1 MVPITYV
8 MTPDE
13 RSAFAAL
20 GCLEAIRSGT
30 TTIVDPLRHV
40 ASYAPAMVNSGLRLF
55 LSESAA
61 DALTLEVRRGVYEY
75 SRAWGETFLDRT
87 QALIEAHHM
96 THQGRVQCQ
105 IAAHATDNCSPWMLE
120 QLLQLAERYQLR
132 RTIHLAQGQGEV
144 DQIRA
149 AHQLTPAAYLD
160 QNDWLGPDLVAA
172 HWSFC
177 TDQDIERLAD
187 TGTHM
192 AHCPANSSRRGSH
205 WGVKM
210 PQIFDAGVNVALGTD
225 NMTEDMF
232 QAMRIGI
239 IINRG
244 KRGGGEFP
252 MPQTLV
258 QCATRNGAL
267 ALNRSHDLGAI
278 EPGKKADL
286 TLLNL
291 QRAHLSPL
299 INLYSNLVHYG
310 HPSDVES
317 VLVDGEFIMQDGRVL
332 TMNEAD
338 VIRHSQE
345 AAVSAWRRF
354 QETYPD
360 IALPPGLIF
369 Q

>member
-1 MVPITYV
+1 MSDGAIAIQGDTIQAVGPSADLEAIYTDRPQYNCSGKAIIPGFINSNSHTVLTVLRGTVEDMDVGSVYGYMVPITYV

-20 GCLEAIRSGT
+20 GCLEAIRPGT

-61 DALTLEVRRGVYEY
+61 DALTLEVWRGVYEY

-120 QLLQLAERYQLR
+120 QLRQLAERYQLR

-144 DQIRA
+144 DQIRS
-149 AHQLTPAAYLD
+149 AHQLTPVEYLD

-177 TDQDIERLAD
+177 SEQNIERLAD

-192 AHCPANSSRRGSH
+192 AHCPANSSRRGSN

-225 NMTEDMF
+225 NMTED
-232 QAMRIGI
+232 I
-239 IINRG
+239 
-244 KRGGGEFP
+244 
-252 MPQTLV
+252 
-258 QCATRNGAL
+258 
-267 ALNRSHDLGAI
+267 
-278 EPGKKADL
+278 
-286 TLLNL
+286 
-291 QRAHLSPL
+291 
-299 INLYSNLVHYG
+299 
-310 HPSDVES
+310 
-317 VLVDGEFIMQDGRVL
+317 
-332 TMNEAD
+332 
-338 VIRHSQE
+338 SQ
-345 AAVSAWRRF
+345 
-354 QETYPD
+354 
-360 IALPPGLIF
+360 L
-369 Q
+369 